1 MKQYTID
8 FNHDL
13 PHVTILVS
21 NGAAFER
28 ALIGGHYKDFYFT
41 IPSEGDRRR
50 VIRYVLQHC
59 NGHHISRFSWHAQC
73 LGHSMGLIVW
83 GYNGRAP
90 HAFSLCTYRPHGRTW
105 QNAGAPNREWIKYG
119 SECQ

>member
-21 NGAAFER
+21 
-28 ALIGGHYKDFYFT
+28 
-41 IPSEGDRRR
+41 
-50 VIRYVLQHC
+50 